1 MINHL
6 TILLIG
12 FSVFALVILL
22 GAYWFFLPD
31 MRKSLPG
38 KLACSALIVC
48 LILLQLAH
56 YHHFA
61 FNTDLLSYRVYG
73 VLLMFAPPTFYFF
86 TRVVILPDPDYPWWH
101 LLHLIPLG
109 ISFLVPLTH
118 LPLFA
123 FSIGSLYVGWS
134 VAKVLQLR
142 GQHARF
148 KFELFFFAMFAL
160 MAVMALTLGLVLPVL
175 PHAIYYLLYT
185 NAISVAVLLIT
196 AALIFFPHLLGDI
209 RDLTEVAYSNT
220 KLANV
225 DIALKRDALDH
236 AMRSEHLYQ
245 NEELNLSTLAEVVD
259 LTPHQLSELINT
271 EFNVGFSKF
280 VREHR
285 VRAAKTLLSTDT
297 TSSILAISM
306 MTGFRTQSSFYSA
319 FKELTGMSPG
329 AYRKHY
335 SNQT

>member
-1 MINHL
+1 MITHL

-12 FSVFALVILL
+12 FSVCALAVLL
-22 GAYWFFLPD
+22 IAYWFFLPD

-38 KLACSALIVC
+38 KLACGALILC

-61 FNTDLLSYRVYG
+61 LNTAVLNYRAYG
-73 VLLMFAPPTFYFF
+73 CLLMLAPPAFYFF

-101 LLHLIPLG
+101 LAHLIPLG
-109 ISFLVPLTH
+109 LSFWVPLDH

-134 VAKVLQLR
+134 VVKVLQLR

-185 NAISVAVLLIT
+185 NAISVAVLLIA

-225 DIALKRDALDH
+225 DIALKRDALEH
-236 AMRSEHLYQ
+236 AMRSEHLYE

-271 EFNVGFSKF
+271 EFNMGFSKF
-280 VREHR
+280 VREYR

>member
-1 MINHL
+1 MIDHL

-12 FSVFALVILL
+12 FSIFALTILL

-61 FNTDLLSYRVYG
+61 LNTDLLSYRTYG
-73 VLLMFAPPTFYFF
+73 VLLMLAPPTFYYFA
-86 TRVVILPDPDYPWWH
+86 RVVILPEPDYPWWH
-101 LLHLIPLG
+101 LLHLTPLG
-109 ISFLVPLTH
+109 ISFLVPLAY

-123 FSIGSLYVGWS
+123 FSVGSLYVGWS
-134 VAKVLQLR
+134 VYKVLQLR

-160 MAVMALTLGLVLPVL
+160 MAMMALTLGLVLPVL
-175 PHAIYYLLYT
+175 PHPVYYLLYT
-185 NAISVAVLLIT
+185 NAISVAVLLIV
-196 AALIFFPHLLGDI
+196 AALVFFPQLLGDI
-209 RDLTEVAYSNT
+209 RDLAEVAYSNT

-225 DIALKRDALDH
+225 DIALKRDALEY
-236 AMRSEHLYQ
+236 AMRSQQLYQ
-245 NEELNLSTLAEVVD
+245 NEELNLASLAEEVD

-271 EFNVGFSKF
+271 EYNMGFSKF

-285 VRAAKTLLSTDT
+285 VRAAKTLLCTDT

-319 FKELTGMSPG
+319 FKDITGMSPG

-335 SNQT
+335 SEKP

>member
-12 FSVFALVILL
+12 FSVFTLAILL
-22 GAYWFFLPD
+22 VAYWFFLPD

-38 KLACSALIVC
+38 KLACSALILC

-56 YHHFA
+56 YHHIA
-61 FNTDLLSYRVYG
+61 LNTDLLDYRAYG
-73 VLLMFAPPTFYFF
+73 CLLMLAPPAFYFF

-101 LLHLIPLG
+101 LVHLIPLG
-109 ISFLVPLTH
+109 LSFFVPLEH

-134 VAKVLQLR
+134 VVKVLQLR
-142 GQHARF
+142 KQHARF
-148 KFELFFFAMFAL
+148 KFELFFFTLFAL
-160 MAVMALTLGLVLPVL
+160 LAVMALTLGLVLPVL
-175 PHAIYYLLYT
+175 PHATYYLLYT
-185 NAISVAVLLIT
+185 NAISIAVLLIA
-196 AALIFFPHLLGDI
+196 AALIFFPQLLGDI
-209 RDLTEVAYSNT
+209 RELTEAAYSNS
-220 KLANV
+220 KLANI
-225 DIALKRDALDH
+225 DIALKRDAIEH
-236 AMRSEHLYQ
+236 AMRAEHLYE
-245 NEELNLSTLAEVVD
+245 NEELNLSTLAEVID

-271 EFNVGFSKF
+271 EYGMGFSKF

-285 VRAAKTLLSTDT
+285 VRAAKTLLTTDS

-335 SNQT
+335 STQR